1 MIERLAAQDVT
12 ALAALME
19 QYGDYL
25 MRTAY
30 LLLKDRQA
38 AEEAVQDTFLQAYR
52 KIHQLKE
59 ADKLKGWLLRI
70 VINHCRMK
78 QRLWSWKRLLPFPR
92 MESML
97 GESGEPGPEDM
108 LLMEWRSKRLS
119 DAVHSL
125 DYHYREVITLYYYNE
140 WSIAE
145 IAEGLQMNENTV
157 KARLAR
163 GRMKLKQ
170 RLETGEN
177 RDEWG
182 TGIV

>member
-1 MIERLAAQDVT
+1 
-12 ALAALME
+12 
-19 QYGDYL
+19 
-25 MRTAY
+25 
-30 LLLKDRQA
+30 
-38 AEEAVQDTFLQAYR
+38 
-52 KIHQLKE
+52 
-59 ADKLKGWLLRI
+59 
-70 VINHCRMK
+70 
-78 QRLWSWKRLLPFPR
+78 
-92 MESML
+92 ML
-97 GESGEPGPEDM
+97 GASGEPGPEDT
-108 LLMEWRSKRLS
+108 LLMECRSKRLS

-163 GRMKLKQ
+163 GRMQLKQ